1 MDIDKIIYFL
11 KDFRKRTSAD
21 SAEAIDCETCPEFL
35 PTLGNQFKTR
45 CMSSIKKMLS
55 GEYGDKPYRNS
66 DGKYILV
73 RADD

>member
-1 MDIDKIIYFL
+1 MK
-11 KDFRKRTSAD
+11 KRIKLRAMTES
-21 SAEAIDCETCPEFL
+21 EFCRTQECKTCPEFF

>member
-1 MDIDKIIYFL
+1 MK
-11 KDFRKRTSAD
+11 KRIKLRAMTES
-21 SAEAIDCETCPEFL
+21 EFCRTQECETCPEFL

-66 DGKYILV
+66 DGEYILV

>member
-1 MDIDKIIYFL
+1 MK
-11 KDFRKRTSAD
+11 KRIKLRAMTKS
-21 SAEAIDCETCPEFL
+21 EFCRTQECETCPGFL
-35 PTLGNQFKTR
+35 PTLGNQFKTQ
-45 CMSSIKKMLS
+45 CVLSIKKVLF

>member
-1 MDIDKIIYFL
+1 MK
-11 KDFRKRTSAD
+11 KRIKLRAMTES
-21 SAEAIDCETCPEFL
+21 EFCRTQECETCPEFL
-35 PTLGNQFKTR
+35 PTLGNRFKTR
-45 CMSSIKKMLS
+45 CMSSVKKMLS